1 LSESGITHR
10 LARFLVESRWS
21 DVPQPVRHE
30 AKRATL
36 NWLGCA
42 LGGCRDDAVARAL
55 ATLDEFSGP
64 RRATLI
70 GRGEK
75 LDALNTALINAL
87 SANILDYDDTHL
99 KTLIH
104 PTVPVAATAL
114 ALAEHRPVTGAQFL
128 HALILGVE
136 TACRIGNAVSPG
148 HYAAGWHITA
158 TCGVFGAAAAAGK
171 LLQLSEQQM
180 TWALG
185 IAATQSSG
193 LTEMLGSMC
202 KSYNM
207 GHAAKS
213 GLVAALLAAQNFTS
227 SERAIEAPRGFAN
240 VLAKNAK
247 LNEITDR
254 LGATWELAFNA
265 YKPFPCG
272 IVLHPVIDGCIQL
285 RDEHR
290 INPGEIERID
300 VRLHPLALDLAG
312 KKAPKVGLEGKL
324 SVYHAAAVALIHG
337 AAGVRQ
343 FSDAC
348 VRDPAVIALREKVVP
363 QADARLEKIEG
374 YVSITLRDGRR
385 LDRHVAHAIGTLEHP
400 MSDVAIETKFKDL
413 AANVLPERQALDT
426 IELVWSLDRN
436 SDAASLARAA
446 VPARAAYAASS

>member
-158 TCGVFGAAAAAGK
+158 TCGVFGAAA
-171 LLQLSEQQM
+171 
-180 TWALG
+180 
-185 IAATQSSG
+185 
-193 LTEMLGSMC
+193 
-202 KSYNM
+202 
-207 GHAAKS
+207 
-213 GLVAALLAAQNFTS
+213 
-227 SERAIEAPRGFAN
+227 
-240 VLAKNAK
+240 
-247 LNEITDR
+247 
-254 LGATWELAFNA
+254 
-265 YKPFPCG
+265 
-272 IVLHPVIDGCIQL
+272 
-285 RDEHR
+285 
-290 INPGEIERID
+290 
-300 VRLHPLALDLAG
+300 
-312 KKAPKVGLEGKL
+312 
-324 SVYHAAAVALIHG
+324 VALIHG

-400 MSDVAIETKFKDL
+400 MSDAAIEAKFRDL
-413 AANVLPERQALDT
+413 AADVLPERQALDT